1 MANAH
6 SHADWANKY
15 RPTKLEDTILPAG
28 VKDSLIRMRDGG
40 GGFGLL
46 LHGPVGCG
54 KTTIGLLMGANP
66 PVRVDCTTESTKS
79 HIEKVVRDAKS
90 FSLFDEIR
98 VVLMDEA
105 DHLAKAAQ
113 FVLSAAVEDLLQ
125 HNAFVLTTNDPRQI
139 IPQLH
144 SRLKPVDLATMDGDN
159 ALREQMIARAM
170 QILEQEEIRSTRT
183 AVASIVRT
191 HFPDMRRTLK
201 ELQFQLAR
209 E

>member
-6 SHADWANKY
+6 GHADWANKY
-15 RPTKLEDTILPAG
+15 RPAKLEDTILPAA
-28 VKDSLIRMRDGG
+28 VKESLIRMRDGG

-66 PVRVDCTTESTKS
+66 PVRVDCTTQSTKS
-79 HIEKVVRDAKS
+79 HIEKVVRDSKS
-90 FSLFDEIR
+90 FSLFDDIR

-105 DHLAKAAQ
+105 DKLVEAAQ
-113 FVLSAAVEDLLQ
+113 FVLSAAVEDLLL
-125 HNAFVLTTNDPRQI
+125 HNAFVLTTNDHQQI

-144 SRLKPVDLATMDGDN
+144 SRLKPVDLATMCGDN
-159 ALREQMIARAM
+159 ALREQMLVRAM
-170 QILEQEEIRSTRT
+170 QILEEEKIRATRT
-183 AVASIVRT
+183 AVASIVRA

-201 ELQFQLAR
+201 ELQFHLAVG
-209 E
+209 